1 MPLLAV
7 MPGVRERITPIADIA
22 KSGTPS
28 LATAIP
34 CPAHQVAEGSTVAG
48 EAIAAGDVCYVKAAD
63 ALVYRA
69 IGTAV
74 NEAARAWGIAARAA
88 NIGEPVTLHKD
99 VAYHYGAALTIGTPL
114 YVGTAA
120 GALAD
125 AATTGGLTKVAHVI
139 SATRIRFKGDL

>member
-1 MPLLAV
+1 M
-7 MPGVRERITPIADIA
+7 ADIA

-28 LATAIP
+28 LASMLP
-34 CPAHQVAEGSTVAG
+34 CPAHQIAEGSTVAG

-63 ALVYRA
+63 ALVYRCTGA
-69 IGTAV
+69 AA

-88 NIGEPVTLHKD
+88 NIGEPVTLHTN
-99 VAYHYGAALTIGTPL
+99 VAYHYGAGLTIGTPL
-114 YVGTAA
+114 FVSATA

-125 AATTGGLTKVAHVI
+125 AASTGGTTKVAHVV